1 MLPIFFNKKNEM
13 IVNNFNEIKELL
25 IKEDPYDFWFGQI
38 IKRKKD
44 NPLMDRS
51 ERIIKS
57 YNFSNHDKLLDRMD
71 EIMSIC
77 EYNNARFYL
86 NPNIRNI
93 KLCNIRLIQS
103 LMQSIADESYSSIYS
118 KVDSV
123 LGKTITPGRPKWWI
137 VDIDEKNPDL
147 LNDLKDAIDIS
158 NNKTSFVLET
168 INGYHII
175 CEPFNRKVIV
185 YSEIKVNSP
194 TLIYFNK
201 NENN

>member
-1 MLPIFFNKKNEM
+1 MT
-13 IVNNFNEIKELL
+13 VNNFQYIEKFLQPTNEN
-25 IKEDPYDFWFGQI
+25 DFWFAQI

-44 NPLMDRS
+44 NPDMNRS

-57 YNFSNHDKLLDRMD
+57 YNIKDYEHLIHFKE
-71 EIMSIC
+71 EIQSLC
-77 EYNNARFYL
+77 DYHNARFYL

>member
-1 MLPIFFNKKNEM
+1 M
-13 IVNNFNEIKELL
+13 IVNNFNEIKVLL
-25 IKEDPYDFWFGQI
+25 IKEDPNDFWFGQI

-57 YNFSNHDKLLDRMD
+57 YNFSSHDKLLDRMD

-118 KVDSV
+118 KVDSIF
-123 LGKTITPGRPKWWI
+123 GSTMSPGRTKYWI
-137 VDIDEKNPDL
+137 ADIDEDDTALVNE
-147 LNDLKDAIDIS
+147 LKDAIDD
-158 NNKTSFVLET
+158 NNGKKSLVLKTL
-168 INGYHII
+168 NGYHII

-194 TLIYFNK
+194 TLIYFK
-201 NENN
+201 NEKK

>member
-1 MLPIFFNKKNEM
+1 M

-25 IKEDPYDFWFGQI
+25 ITEDPNDFWFGQI

-57 YNFSNHDKLLDRMD
+57 YNFSSHDKLLDRMD

-123 LGKTITPGRPKWWI
+123 LGKTTTPGRTKWWI

-147 LNDLKDAIDIS
+147 LNNLKDAIDFS

-168 INGYHII
+168 LNGYHII
-175 CEPFNRKVIV
+175 CEPFNRKEIV
-185 YSEIKVNSP
+185 YNDVKINSP

-201 NENN
+201 K

>member
-1 MLPIFFNKKNEM
+1 M
-13 IVNNFNEIKELL
+13 IVNNFNEIKDLL
-25 IKEDPYDFWFGQI
+25 IVEDEYDFWFGQI

-44 NPLMDRS
+44 NPSMERS

-57 YNFSNHDKLLDRMD
+57 YNFSNYNHLLDRMD

-86 NPNIRNI
+86 NPNVRNI

-123 LGKTITPGRPKWWI
+123 LGKTTTPGRKKWWI
-137 VDIDEKNPDL
+137 VDIDEKDTNL
-147 LNDLKDAIDIS
+147 LNELKDAIDDCNI
-158 NNKTSFVLET
+158 KKSFVVET
-168 INGYHII
+168 LNGYHII
-175 CEPFNRKVIV
+175 CEPFNRKEIV
-185 YSEIKVNSP
+185 YNDVKINSP

-201 NENN
+201 K

>member
-1 MLPIFFNKKNEM
+1 M

-25 IKEDPYDFWFGQI
+25 IKEDPNDFWFGQI

-44 NPLMDRS
+44 NSLIDRS

-57 YNFSNHDKLLDRMD
+57 YNFSSHDKLLDRMD

-103 LMQSIADESYSSIYS
+103 LMQGIADESYSSIYS

-123 LGKTITPGRPKWWI
+123 LGKTTTPGRTKWWV

-147 LNDLKDAIDIS
+147 LNNLKDAIDIS
-158 NNKTSFVLET
+158 NNKTSFILET
-168 INGYHII
+168 LNGYHII
-175 CEPFNRKVIV
+175 CEPFNRKEIV
-185 YSEIKVNSP
+185 YNDVKINSP
-194 TLIYFNK
+194 TLIYFN
-201 NENN
+201 NEKK

>member
-1 MLPIFFNKKNEM
+1 M

-103 LMQSIADESYSSIYS
+103 LMQSIAYH
-118 KVDSV
+118 
-123 LGKTITPGRPKWWI
+123 
-137 VDIDEKNPDL
+137 L
-147 LNDLKDAIDIS
+147 LTFL
-158 NNKTSFVLET
+158 
-168 INGYHII
+168 
-175 CEPFNRKVIV
+175 
-185 YSEIKVNSP
+185 
-194 TLIYFNK
+194 LIYLPNQLYPQSFPLVSLLGLSLRLVSLWICID
-201 NENN
+201 